1 METATL
7 VSQVDT
13 KTIISKTIEITK
25 SFQDKND
32 MTELDMTALTNSIY
46 EVIDQRIT
54 QLLNEKHEQL
64 SVEEYEDFADLI
76 ISLADIQIVGFL
88 KQYAMDCTEAPYLL
102 SQYKLNKLK
111 RNYTKKIML
120 GKPNALI
127 NELSSMIFSI
137 IYIPCFIK
145 AKVHREKELS
155 KNKQ

>member
-7 VSQVDT
+7 ASQVDT

-32 MTELDMTALTNSIY
+32 MTELDMAALTNGIY

-54 QLLNEKHEQL
+54 QLLSERSEQL

-76 ISLADIQIVGFL
+76 ISLADLQIIGFL
-88 KQYAMDCTEAPYLL
+88 KQYAMDCAEAPYLL
-102 SQYKLNKLK
+102 SQDKLNKLK

-137 IYIPCFIK
+137 IYIPSFMK
-145 AKVHREKELS
+145 AKQHREKELS
-155 KNKQ
+155 KK